1 MAKPPAP
8 TVATTASSHPPSLRS
23 QALGTAL
30 ARHDTLAG
38 LLQRVKDSRARLDAI
53 QPVLP
58 PGLRSAVEAGPLDD
72 TGWIL
77 LVKHAPAAA
86 KLRQCVPQIETAL
99 AAAGF
104 EARVLRVKLSMTR

>member
-1 MAKPPAP
+1 MAKTPLQPLA
-8 TVATTASSHPPSLRS
+8 S
-23 QALGTAL
+23 QAVGAAL

-38 LLQRVKDSRARLDAI
+38 LLQRVRDSRTRLAAI

-58 PGLRSAVEAGPLDD
+58 PGLREAVEAGPLDE

-86 KLRQCVPQIETAL
+86 KLRQCVPQIEAAL

-104 EARVLRVKLSMTR
+104 EARVVRVKLSLPG

>member
-8 TVATTASSHPPSLRS
+8 TTATSPPPSVRS
-23 QALGTAL
+23 QAVGAAL

-38 LLQRVKDSRARLDAI
+38 LLQRVRDSRARLAAI

-58 PGLRSAVEAGPLDD
+58 QGLRGAIEAGPLDE

-104 EARVLRVKLSMTR
+104 EARVVRVKLLLSR

>member
-1 MAKPPAP
+1 MAVPP
-8 TVATTASSHPPSLRS
+8 TSLLRS
-23 QALGTAL
+23 QTVGSAL

-38 LLQRVKDSRARLDAI
+38 LLQRVRDSRARLAAI

-58 PGLRSAVEAGPLDD
+58 PGLGGAIEAGPLDE
-72 TGWIL
+72 TSWIL

-86 KLRQCVPQIETAL
+86 KLRQCVPQIEAAL

-104 EARVLRVKLSMTR
+104 ELRVVRVKLAQAR

>member
-1 MAKPPAP
+1 MAKSRTP
-8 TVATTASSHPPSLRS
+8 TTGSPPPSLRS
-23 QALGTAL
+23 QALGATL

-38 LLQRVKDSRARLDAI
+38 LLQRVRDSRARLAAI
-53 QPVLP
+53 QAVLP
-58 PGLRSAVEAGPLDD
+58 LGLRDAVEAGPLDE

-86 KLRQCVPQIETAL
+86 KLRQCVPQIDAAL

-104 EARVLRVKLSMTR
+104 EARVVRVKLALAR